1 MNAISK
7 RLYSHFRK
15 NYKSATIIYR
25 FSFSLFICALRTFG
39 LHIYNSQLSCFLVGQ
54 HVMGYIL
61 VDEER
66 DHASGHHAYQ
76 VRLKTLVESNS
87 SLVSAMRSNRNT
99 GGVSSCRHGSY
110 LLTMSIRFDNRFSKE
125 ILHNII
131 T

>member
-54 HVMGYIL
+54 HVMRYIL

-66 DHASGHHAYQ
+66 DHAGGHHAYQ

-99 GGVSSCRHGSY
+99 GGS
-110 LLTMSIRFDNRFSKE
+110 
-125 ILHNII
+125 
-131 T
+131 